1 MKTRMLFGIS
11 LLTLMLFSCTVQESS
26 ASTPITTSTIEQL
39 LNKVEPGSDIEIRIL
54 PPMDEVHPYV
64 KRRDCEVKDGFLVVN
79 ANGGATYLPISN
91 LLTIRTVT
99 SDDGT
104 IVMLRF
110 WFR

>member
-1 MKTRMLFGIS
+1 MKSRMFYGI
-11 LLTLMLFSCTVQESS
+11 LVLILMLFSCTVQKSSSS
-26 ASTPITTSTIEQL
+26 APITTSTVEQL
-39 LNKVEPGSDIEIRIL
+39 LNRVEKGSDIEIKIL

-64 KRRDCEVKDGFLVVN
+64 KRQDCEVKDGFLVIN

-91 LLTIRTVT
+91 LLTVRTVT

-104 IVMLRF
+104 ILMLRF